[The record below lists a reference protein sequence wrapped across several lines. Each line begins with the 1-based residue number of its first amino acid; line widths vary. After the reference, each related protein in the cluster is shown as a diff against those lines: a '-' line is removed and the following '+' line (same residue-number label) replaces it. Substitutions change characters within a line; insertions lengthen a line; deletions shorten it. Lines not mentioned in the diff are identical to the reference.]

1 MTRTHLA
8 RSVLALALVG
18 CSGSIEGGAGG
29 PGQPSGGSRP
39 GGPGQQPGPGP
50 GTPGGNPGGG
60 TAMPGTPGTGPG
72 TPGANP
78 AMPGSCGLPTTRIWA
93 LTPEQVARTVASVLP
108 GTNVSLDGLAG
119 TIAAG
124 EGFSNTASR
133 LTMTEPHVG
142 QLLELAY
149 QLAGAAAAD
158 PAKLAPCLAQAAP
171 ADTCVRDFVS
181 GFGARAFRRDLSSA
195 EQQGFVDQYKRA
207 RLAGDGTAALRQ
219 LMMSV
224 LTSPNFLFRTELGD
238 EGATGPKVPLTG
250 FERASALSYF
260 LTDGPPD
267 AELLAAARSGALA
280 RPEEME
286 KHTRRL
292 VGKSQDGAGVERLFR
307 ELYQTA
313 LPRTTD
319 KDEMVFPQWKPEL
332 AEDLARE
339 GEAFIQQ
346 VLFAEDAKLA
356 TLLTADFTMVNPALA
371 TYYGLSAP
379 AGATFSKVKHK
390 AGERLGFFTQ
400 GGRMASLAV
409 NDDTDAVMRG
419 RFIREA
425 LLCQHLPPPPDNL
438 NIVPPPP
445 DGKNTQRERLAQHS
459 ADPTCASCH
468 KLMDPLGLAF
478 ESYDSIGRFRT
489 MDVGKPLDLAGT
501 LTAAEPEG
509 ASYKNGVELMKL
521 LATSPTVSSCFVATA
536 FRYAH
541 GRAPEA
547 GDACT
552 IDRLSARFAGSGGD
566 IKDLA
571 VAITTDESFTV
582 RAALR

>member
-1 MTRTHLA
+1 
-8 RSVLALALVG
+8 
-18 CSGSIEGGAGG
+18 
-29 PGQPSGGSRP
+29 
-39 GGPGQQPGPGP
+39 
-50 GTPGGNPGGG
+50 
-60 TAMPGTPGTGPG
+60 
-72 TPGANP
+72 
-78 AMPGSCGLPTTRIWA
+78 
-93 LTPEQVARTVASVLP
+93 VARTVASVFP
-108 GTNVSLDGLAG
+108 GTPASLEGLAG
-119 TIAAG
+119 TIAVG
-124 EGFSNTASR
+124 EGFSNVAAR

-149 QLAGAAAAD
+149 ELAGAAAAD

-181 GFGARAFRRDLSSA
+181 GFAARAFRRDLDSA
-195 EQQGFVDQYKRA
+195 ELQAFVDQYKRA
-207 RLAGDGTAALRQ
+207 RMAGDGTAAVRQ
-219 LMMSV
+219 LLMAV

-238 EGATGPKVPLTG
+238 QGAAGPKVPLTG

-267 AELLAAARSGALA
+267 AELLGAARSGALA
-280 RPEEME
+280 RGDEME
-286 KHTRRL
+286 KQTRRL
-292 VGKSQDGAGVERLFR
+292 LAKSQGGAGVERLFR

-319 KDEMVFPQWKPEL
+319 KDEMVFPEWKPTL
-332 AEDLARE
+332 AEDMARE
-339 GEAFIQQ
+339 GEAFVQQ
-346 VLFAEDAKLA
+346 VLFAEDGKLS

-371 TYYGLSAP
+371 TYYGLPAP
-379 AGATFSKVKHK
+379 TGTGFSKVKHK

-409 NDDTDAVMRG
+409 NDDTDAVVRG
-419 RFIREA
+419 RFIRES

-459 ADPTCASCH
+459 ADPTCAGCH

-489 MDVGKPLDLAGT
+489 MDVGKPLELAGT
-501 LTAAEPEG
+501 LTGAEPEG
-509 ASYKNGVELMKL
+509 ATFKNGTELMKL
-521 LATSPTVSSCFVATA
+521 LAGSPTVSSCFVKSA

-541 GRAPEA
+541 GREPEA
-547 GDACT
+547 SDACA
-552 IDRLSARFAGSGGD
+552 IDRLSARFTASGGD

-571 VAITTDESFTV
+571 VAIATDESFTV
-582 RAALR
+582 RAARP